1 MNQSGV
7 VRACLLSCLVLAGCG
22 GGGGGGGGNNPPNPG
37 NPGGP
42 GPTYTISLD
51 RSRVDLL
58 MEENTPFG
66 LSQDVTVTFNG
77 AGVVVGT
84 LPGTTQPG
92 WVGVGSPVVISS
104 TQVRV
109 TISFFPSSVQPT
121 TPQRVSTTLRF
132 VTGNASGTQTS
143 FQDLVVTGTIDHTL
157 SRSNELYTWT
167 QGATALPASSVDVT
181 TANATW
187 EVTSSA
193 PWLSVSPTSG
203 TGNATL
209 NLTTAPASLAEGDHV
224 ATLSVRDT
232 VTQRTKTTTVRLGV
246 DPRRLEL
253 DRRGLAL
260 SSTLGRSR
268 INADL
273 RVIDTAGLAGRWT
286 LSDDATWLTASA
298 TSGTGNTDIT
308 LEAHDAGLAN
318 GTYYAN
324 VTVSPDNEPGFANS
338 TTLRVG
344 FFVDRTTPIADPRRT
359 SGEEAFA
366 WAADPVRPL
375 IYGLRNDPPNG
386 VSLRAWNVHTGA
398 LVHSMTI
405 PNVSFPSRV
414 RVAPDGSKLV
424 FIAAGEGRLV
434 PVALSAGTPV
444 VGTPWTGMRL
454 ETSVD
459 DFAFARING
468 SDVIVWS
475 PGQVLNA
482 ANGNVVA
489 SLEGLS
495 QNVATYPSS
504 IAVSPNGQRLFMT
517 GKTNANHFLVYG
529 VLGYRAGNYSGRVL
543 TEFNES
549 NNGEVV
555 YFDPDG
561 EHVISR
567 SSHEL
572 TRYTFPRT
580 TADSSIPRGGYDLF
594 PSAFF
599 GFYITEDS
607 GASLLHY
614 ASDLGFLAS
623 SPTSPTEPFNYVYA
637 ISGDETRYF
646 MRDTSQPGFFGSLR
660 DLGF

>member
-1 MNQSGV
+1 MNLSVV
-7 VRACLLSCLVLAGCG
+7 VRACVLSSLLLAGCG

-42 GPTYTISLD
+42 GPSYSISLD
-51 RSRVDLL
+51 RTRVDLL
-58 MEENTPFG
+58 MEENSPFG
-66 LSQDVTVTFNG
+66 IDQEVTVTFNG
-77 AGVVVGT
+77 DGVVVGT
-84 LPGTTQPG
+84 LPGTTLPA
-92 WVGVGSPVVISS
+92 WLAVGSPTVVSS

-109 TISFFPSSVQPT
+109 LIRYFPSSILPT

-132 VTGNASGTQTS
+132 VTGNASGTRTA
-143 FQDLVVTGTIDHTL
+143 FQDVVVTGTIDHTL
-157 SRSNELYTWT
+157 SRSDELYTWT
-167 QGATALPASSVDVT
+167 QGATTLPASTVDVT
-181 TANATW
+181 TENASW

-193 PWLSVSPTSG
+193 SWLSVSPTSG
-203 TGNATL
+203 TGSATL
-209 NLTTAPASLAEGDHV
+209 SLTTAPATVPEGDHV

-232 VTQRTKTTTVRLGV
+232 VTNRTKTTTVRLGV

-268 INADL
+268 TNAIL

-286 LSDDATWLTASA
+286 LSDDASWLTASA
-298 TSGTGNTDIT
+298 PSGTGNTDVT
-308 LEAHDAGLAN
+308 LEADDSGLAD

-324 VTVSPDNEPGFANS
+324 VTVSPDNEPGFSNT

-344 FFVDRTTPIADPRRT
+344 FFVDGSTTIDNPTRVAGD
-359 SGEEAFA
+359 EAFV
-366 WAADPVRPL
+366 WAADPIRPL
-375 IYGLRNDPPNG
+375 IYGLRNDQPNG
-386 VSLRAWNVHTGA
+386 VTLRAWNVHTGA

-405 PNVSFPSRV
+405 PNVSFPSRG

-424 FIAAGEGRLV
+424 FYASGEQQLV
-434 PVALSAGTPV
+434 PVALSAGAPV
-444 VGTPWTGMRL
+444 VGTPWTNMRR

-475 PGQVLNA
+475 AGQILNA
-482 ANGNVVA
+482 SNGNTVA
-489 SLEGLS
+489 FLEGLS
-495 QNVATYPSS
+495 QSVATYPSS

-529 VLGYRAGNYSGRVL
+529 ALGYRAGIYSGRVL
-543 TEFNES
+543 TEYIEAGD
-549 NNGEVV
+549 GEVA

-561 EHVISR
+561 EHVVSR
-567 SSHEL
+567 SSNAL

-594 PSAFF
+594 PSGFF
-599 GFYITEDS
+599 GFYMTEDT
-607 GASLLHY
+607 GANWLHY
-614 ASDLGFLAS
+614 ASDLTFLAS
-623 SPTSPTEPFNYVYA
+623 MSPSPGDGYLYT
-637 ISGDETRYF
+637 ISGDETRLF
-646 MRDTSQPGFFGSLR
+646 ARDNSQPGFFGSLR

>member
-1 MNQSGV
+1 MNRLGV
-7 VRACLLSCLVLAGCG
+7 FRASVLSCLLLAGCG
-22 GGGGGGGGNNPPNPG
+22 GGGGGGGNPPNPG

-42 GPTYTISLD
+42 GAAFSISLD
-51 RSRVDLL
+51 RTRVDLL

-84 LPGTTQPG
+84 LPGTTLPG
-92 WVGVGSPVVISS
+92 WLGVGSATVISA
-104 TQVRV
+104 TQVRIPI
-109 TISFFPSSVQPT
+109 TFFPSGIQPT

-132 VTGNASGTQTS
+132 VTGNSSGTQTAI
-143 FQDLVVTGTIDHTL
+143 QDLLVTGTIDHTL
-157 SRSNELYTWT
+157 SLSNELYTWT

-187 EVTSSA
+187 EASSSA
-193 PWLSVSPTSG
+193 PWLTVSPASG

-209 NLTTAPASLAEGDHV
+209 NLATAPATLPEGDHV

-232 VTQRTKTTTVRLGV
+232 VTNRIKTTTVRLGV

-268 INADL
+268 VNATL
-273 RVIDTAGLAGRWT
+273 HVIDTAGLAGRWSI
-286 LSDDATWLTASA
+286 SDDASWLTASA
-298 TSGTGNTDIT
+298 TSGTGNSAVT
-308 LEAHDAGLAN
+308 LEAHDNGLAN
-318 GTYYAN
+318 GTYYAT

-344 FFVDRTTPIADPRRT
+344 FFVDKSTPISNPT
-359 SGEEAFA
+359 MVSGEEAFV

-375 IYGLRNDPPNG
+375 IYGLRNDQPNG

-398 LVHSMTI
+398 LVHSTI
-405 PNVSFPSRV
+405 VPNISFPWRA

-424 FIAAGEGRLV
+424 LYASGEGQLI
-434 PVALSAGTPV
+434 PITLSDATPV
-444 VGTPWTGMRL
+444 VGAPWTNMRHDTL
-454 ETSVD
+454 AE
-459 DFAFARING
+459 DFDFARING
-468 SDVIVWS
+468 ADVIVW
-475 PGQVLNA
+475 PLGQILSA
-482 ANGNVVA
+482 SNGNVVA
-489 SLEGLS
+489 TIEGLS
-495 QNVATYPSS
+495 TVVATYPSS

-517 GKTNANHFLVYG
+517 GKTNVNHSLVYG
-529 VLGYRAGNYSGRVL
+529 VLGYRAGNYSARVL
-543 TEFNES
+543 TEFNEPHD
-549 NNGEVV
+549 GEVV

-580 TADSSIPRGGYDLF
+580 TADSSLLKGGYDLL
-594 PSAFF
+594 PSAFS
-599 GFYITEDS
+599 GFYVTEDT
-607 GASLLHY
+607 GANWLHY
-614 ASDLGFLAS
+614 AGDLTLLAS
-623 SPTSPTEPFNYVYA
+623 MSPAPSDGYLYA
-637 ISGDETRYF
+637 ISGDETRLF
-646 MRDTSQPGFFGSLR
+646 ARDTTQAGFFGSLR